1 MPAEIDADPK
11 LRIGRQ
17 HRTAR
22 LVRMEDSEETR
33 KVELSFSS
41 EEPYLRWWGKEIL
54 GHDKGEVD
62 LSWLDTGQAAL
73 LMDHNIRDQIGVIEK
88 AEIGADRKGRA
99 VVRFGKS
106 ARAEEIFRDVLDD
119 IRRSISVGYEIH
131 ELRLIEE
138 KNDVATYRVTSWKP
152 LEISIV
158 SIPADTTVGVG
169 REGEND
175 AHDVPILGIKEK
187 PMPAENP
194 NTTVPAP
201 AQPKATEVDASA
213 IRAQAE
219 KAGRD
224 SVAEI
229 YSIGQRFGMLDAAT
243 KAASEGMPVD
253 EFRKMV
259 LAEQEKKLQRAGTPD
274 TEIGMGENDQR
285 NYSLLRAINAA
296 AKNDWR
302 KAGLE
307 REASEA
313 IADKLNREARGFFV
327 PYDVLKRELTAGTPT
342 SGGNLVGTTHMAGSF
357 IDLLRNRMMVTQLG
371 AQMMSGLVGNLDI
384 PKLNGGATAYW
395 LGEGDKTSG
404 SDQAFGTVPLTPK
417 TISAKTSFTRR
428 LMMQSS
434 PDVENVVRDD
444 LNKVLA
450 LGIDLAS
457 IAGSGSGNQPT
468 GIINTVGIGAVV
480 GGANGA
486 APTWQ
491 NMIDL
496 ETEVAQD
503 NADVGSLAYLTN
515 TKVRGKLKSTEKA
528 ANTGQFVWGDSTE
541 PGFGMVNGYRAG
553 ASNQVPGNLTKG
565 SADSVCS
572 GIIFGN
578 WSDLLIGEWGV
589 LDLQVDP
596 YSSGDSGGTIVR
608 AFQDIDI
615 AVRHAESFAA
625 MLDALTA

>member
-1 MPAEIDADPK
+1 MSPEINAD
-11 LRIGRQ
+11 RIRLGVQ

-22 LVRMEDSEETR
+22 LVRMENSEETR
-33 KVELSFSS
+33 AVELSFSS
-41 EEPYLRWWGKEIL
+41 EEPYQRWWGIEIL

-62 LSWLDTGQAAL
+62 LSWLETGHAAL
-73 LMDHNIRDQIGVIEK
+73 LMDHNMRDQIGVIEK
-88 AEIGADRKGRA
+88 AEIGAGRKGRA

-119 IRRSISVGYEIH
+119 IRGNVSVGYEIH
-131 ELRLIEE
+131 ELRLVEE
-138 KNDVATYRVTSWKP
+138 KDDVATYRVTSWKP

-169 REGEND
+169 RQAEHD
-175 AHDVPILGIKEK
+175 AHDIPIFGIKEK
-187 PMPAENP
+187 PMPPEN
-194 NTTVPAP
+194 NTIPATPKPDPIDTV
-201 AQPKATEVDASA
+201 A

-219 KAGRD
+219 KTAREAT
-224 SVAEI
+224 AEI
-229 YSIGQRFGMLDAAT
+229 YAIGKRFGMLDAAE
-243 KAASEGMPVD
+243 KAANEAMPVD

-259 LAEQEKKLQRAGTPD
+259 LTEQEKKLQRAGTPD

-313 IADKLNREARGFFV
+313 IADKLKREARGFFV
-327 PYDVLKRELTAGTPT
+327 PYDVLKRELTAGALAN
-342 SGGNLVGTTHMAGSF
+342 GGNLVGTTHMAGSF

-395 LGEGDKTSG
+395 LGEGDNTTG

-457 IAGSGSGNQPT
+457 IAGTGSSNQPT

-496 ETEVAQD
+496 ETEIAQD